1 MTAQTAPEHARTDG
15 ADKLVSASERL
26 GALNTRAGG
35 QVGAVLAVPQL
46 ATLARLA
53 RTLRI
58 PVSRTVFA
66 ADGDDDV
73 ELYVQA
79 KPAEDGVSLSVA
91 GWTSRVPRKSWL
103 VAQPAPPAT
112 DMPVEEWTWATDA
125 RLVLTEVS
133 FAPSDASELR
143 PLDLIGRPLTR
154 LVRLVEDEEGDLPIL
169 ASLAEKSGFTGQR
182 AVRRDIPDSEFI
194 LSGSPRLSETDAF
207 LGFSGTATYL
217 PRTPDVAP
225 EDFVADSDFA
235 QRLGVALRGPLD
247 RIVSRADTIGA
258 QADGP
263 LRRDYADYAGDIASA
278 GRHLLALVDD
288 LADLDAVEQPG
299 FTVAPELVDLADAA
313 RRAAG
318 LLAVRA
324 ADSTVRIDGPA
335 LDEELMAQGDFHRV
349 LQILV
354 NLLTNAIRYSPPGA
368 MVWLRTESDDSNAVV
383 IIADQGRGIAADDH
397 ERVFQKFA
405 RVDPS
410 EPGGSGLGLYIS
422 RRLARAMGG
431 DITLDSAPGQGARF
445 ALTLPI
451 SA

>member
-15 ADKLVSASERL
+15 TDKLVSVSERL
-26 GALNTRAGG
+26 GALNERAGG
-35 QVGAVLAVPQL
+35 QVGAVIAVPQL

-79 KPAEDGVSLSVA
+79 KPVDNGVCLSVA
-91 GWTSRVPRKSWL
+91 GWTARVPRKSWL
-103 VAQPAPPAT
+103 VEQPASSSIAKAMA
-112 DMPVEEWTWATDA
+112 DWTWATDEN
-125 RLVLTEVS
+125 LILTAVS
-133 FAPSDASELR
+133 FDPADITELR
-143 PLDLIGRPLTR
+143 PADLIGQPLTR
-154 LVRLVEDEEGDLPIL
+154 LVRLIDNADGDLPIL
-169 ASLAEKSGFTGQR
+169 AAVAGKTAFVGQH
-182 AVRRDIPDSEFI
+182 AIRRDAPDIEFI
-194 LSGSPRLSETDAF
+194 LDGTLVPSAPGVF
-207 LGFSGTATYL
+207 GGFSGRATHL
-217 PRTPDVAP
+217 VRATEVDAAAIVPDHA
-225 EDFVADSDFA
+225 FA
-235 QRLGVALRGPLD
+235 QRLGTALRGPLD

-288 LADLDAVEQPG
+288 LTDLDAVEQPG
-299 FTVAPELVDLADAA
+299 FAISTEPVDLADVA

-318 LLAVRA
+318 LMAVRA
-324 ADSTVRIDGPA
+324 ANGAVRIDGPA

-368 MVWLRTESDDSNAVV
+368 MVWLRIESDENSAV
-383 IIADQGRGIAADDH
+383 IIVADQGRGIASEDH

-451 SA
+451 A